1 VVLLDHKDMKLLP
14 QEKIENNDKSGKNRF
29 VQLRKEGNFALY
41 RREKLD
47 GLLVGFEVFS
57 FKTIQA
63 GAPLPG
69 GGTVE
74 ETYESYPGAAAF
86 GRTAWF
92 IGGDNAAER
101 AHNRFDE
108 LVKGKVTPEPEI
120 EEETVHA
127 VTITKTP
134 TTPIKLGLKF
144 PDKPFTQKEL
154 AAFNG
159 FDNYKVV
166 YSDLQKGLASGLLV
180 VAGERP
186 APRGKPAKLFS
197 VKS

>member
-1 VVLLDHKDMKLLP
+1 MKPLPTEFIRNADKTGNHRFLQLKKD
-14 QEKIENNDKSGKNRF
+14 
-29 VQLRKEGNFALY
+29 GNFALY
-41 RREKLD
+41 RREHMD
-47 GLLVGFEVFS
+47 GALFGFEVFS

-92 IGGDNAAER
+92 IGGVNAAER
-101 AHNRFDE
+101 AHARFDE

-186 APRGKPAKLFS
+186 SARGKSAKLFA
-197 VKS
+197 VKA